1 MSYHHET
8 YQSCRSSGSCGCWYV
23 SSSLSHTLSPTFSHI
38 LSNTL
43 LFNIAVVQSTDK
55 NFLVPVGGAIVNS
68 PSPAFLQDVA
78 KMYPGRANM
87 SPIFDL
93 FVTFLAMGE
102 DGLVELWT
110 ERQRLLFILQQKLQR
125 FAEVRGKLC
134 LLLSSQITSASL
146 SPCVD

>member
-1 MSYHHET
+1 M
-8 YQSCRSSGSCGCWYV
+8 R
-23 SSSLSHTLSPTFSHI
+23 F
-38 LSNTL
+38 NTL
-43 LFNIAVVQSTDK
+43 FLNMTVIQSTDK

-68 PSPAFLQDVA
+68 PSPSFLQDVA

-110 ERQRLLFILQQKLQR
+110 ERQRLLVILQEKLQR
-125 FAEVRGKLC
+125 FADSRGTLLC
-134 LLLSSQITSASL
+134 LLLHPEITPASFPL
-146 SPCVD
+146 CGLVS